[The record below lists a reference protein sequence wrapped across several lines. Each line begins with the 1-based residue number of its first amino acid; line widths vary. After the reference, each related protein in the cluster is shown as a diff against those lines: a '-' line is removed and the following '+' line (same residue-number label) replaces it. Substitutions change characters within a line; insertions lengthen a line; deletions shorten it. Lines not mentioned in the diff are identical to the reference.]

1 LSYQTDMEWTV
12 ESADIIRLIQ
22 AFLTEQGLH
31 HSCEVLREESGI
43 GQVGV
48 TSSSNL
54 SVWCRTGQWDKVLST
69 LATLDPKRCFSK
81 LQQPQPQPLPTINN
95 DNNKRK
101 RPSVVSSPSPSW
113 ALAEVH
119 ELAIAEL
126 AEVGALDVAYNLFKV
141 VHHDLDK
148 IPQQD
153 NNDMWTNKA
162 RSLEQRLAAVAGT
175 ATASDSQKA
184 KAMAQLYGG
193 GGAGGNYDTSS
204 TIGSIKQER
213 RTVVANYLVQ
223 TIPELPRGRLPSL
236 LQQAIKWQ
244 AHTGQLPWIRQILEE
259 GDDEDDDD
267 GNDTGEP
274 RGQSLSKKKKKKKK
288 APKRLDLLLG
298 AVEVEG
304 FAVVGQDDS
313 TNPHPVTDVAAIRIE
328 PIPTDPY
335 SVIKFGKSATAEC
348 FVFLPD
354 ASGLVTG
361 SSDGLIE
368 VWDSAS
374 KFEKLRT
381 DLPYQQPPND
391 NDDDEGEA
399 NLLGHDDGS
408 AVMAM
413 AVSRDAT
420 LLATG
425 GKEGTIYVW
434 RLDTGKCLR
443 KMMAFSNPTAISC
456 LDFLPD
462 ASRIIAG
469 STGPANACR
478 ELGLRTSRML
488 KEFSGH
494 LSTISTCH
502 YVVLAAGVGSH
513 GNEDDDHESAN
524 MASSSS
530 SSGGD
535 VLVVTGSL
543 DGTIRIWHGT
553 TAEALRVLQPSSSA
567 SLVVRSSGLQE
578 LKINTNPA
586 IVAVLQLPSYGTGQR
601 QQQRMIV
608 VPRSTEAIMI
618 DFMGTVM
625 QRYSTAGSGIV
636 ATSNSTSTAKEMAA
650 SITTQ
655 NDEDLFVA
663 ACTSPSQKWLYVV
676 TEQGLC
682 HVFEVNTG
690 QWERTIREFALESTS
705 RRKSKSD
712 LEDTSSQGR
721 KFGLPEITG
730 LIHHPHKG
738 IVAAFSNDKTQK
750 RGLVT
755 LWK

>member
-1 LSYQTDMEWTV
+1 MEWTV

-31 HSCEVLREESGI
+31 QSCEVLREESGI

-69 LATLDPKRCFSK
+69 LATLDPKRCFSSSK
-81 LQQPQPQPLPTINN
+81 QQHQNPPPTSNN
-95 DNNKRK
+95 SSNKRK
-101 RPSVVSSPSPSW
+101 RSSAISSSSW

-126 AEVGALDVAYNLFKV
+126 AEVGALDVAYSLFKV
-141 VHHDLDK
+141 VHNDLEK

-153 NNDMWTNKA
+153 NNDMWTTKA

-175 ATASDSQKA
+175 ATASAEQKA
-184 KAMAQLYGG
+184 KALSQLYGG
-193 GGAGGNYDTSS
+193 GSGHDTTTTS
-204 TIGSIKQER
+204 TSIGSIKQER
-213 RTVVANYLVQ
+213 RTVLANYLVE

-244 AHTGQLPWIRQILEE
+244 AHTGQLPWIREILEA
-259 GDDEDDDD
+259 GDDDEDENDDD
-267 GNDTGEP
+267 DEAGKP
-274 RGQSLSKKKKKKKK
+274 HGQSLSKTKKKKKKKR

-313 TNPHPVTDVAAIRIE
+313 TNPRPGAAEVTAIRTE

-335 SVIKFGKSATAEC
+335 SFVKFGKSATAEC
-348 FVFLPD
+348 FLFLPD

-368 VWDSAS
+368 IWDSAS

-391 NDDDEGEA
+391 DNDEGEA

-408 AVMAM
+408 AVLAM
-413 AVSRDAT
+413 AVSRDGT

-443 KMMAFSNPTAISC
+443 KMIAFSNPTAISC
-456 LDFLPD
+456 LDFVPD

-478 ELGLRTSRML
+478 EFGLRTSRML

-494 LSTISTCH
+494 LSTLSTCH
-502 YVVLAAGVGSH
+502 YVVVLARGAGSH
-513 GNEDDDHESAN
+513 GNEDDHDSAN
-524 MASSSS
+524 MSS

-543 DGTIRIWHGT
+543 DGTILIWHGT

-567 SLVVRSSGLQE
+567 SLVVRSSSLQE
-578 LKINTNPA
+578 LKINTSPA
-586 IVAVLQLPSYGTGQR
+586 IVAVIQLPSYGTGQ

-618 DFMGTVM
+618 DFMGTVL

-636 ATSNSTSTAKEMAA
+636 ATSTSTSTAKEMAA

-663 ACTSPSQKWLYVV
+663 ACTSPSQKWLYLV

-682 HVFEVNTG
+682 HVFEVITG

-705 RRKSKSD
+705 RRNSKSD
-712 LEDTSSQGR
+712 LADSSSHGR